1 MKINLSDLQKLCER
15 LIAKAI
21 DSGFEEIDIESD
33 NYWVITSSERE
44 DFSVTPIISV
54 GSIVDDMESLD
65 KVLKGLN
72 PPTTVDIDRFAN
84 VLLSISNYI
93 TNSNRIY

>member
-54 GSIVDDMESLD
+54 GSIVDDMESLGVCAD
-65 KVLKGLN
+65 NNFL
-72 PPTTVDIDRFAN
+72 TTVRTERMVRKIATHLEYRR
-84 VLLSISNYI
+84 
-93 TNSNRIY
+93 NSNCTIE